1 MGETKTGFEREG
13 LFVCGGRV
21 EGGSDDLS
29 DDCQEGRGQ
38 VRGGVLNSVCVGQ
51 KMLSTTGMSVVHFC

>member
-21 EGGSDDLS
+21 EAGSDDLS

-38 VRGGVLNSVCVGQ
+38 VQEFLILFVLVRKC
-51 KMLSTTGMSVVHFC
+51 